1 MGENEK
7 SNIDINKIINK
18 TKKIKKGLNALSI
31 KNEWE
36 KGKLE
41 KIISGTDF
49 FVSLLRNLATKA
61 EENSLDEEFFNLHHV
76 IIYELFNLKENIRY
90 NQKNFDTV
98 TETTNSKNNILHNE
112 SFSSFFENKLVD
124 EFSENLQF
132 VISEVLSE
140 FTDKYNHFEI
150 NDKLDNLEDELVKSQ
165 ISDSSFLVNFL
176 LSSKIEMIDRL
187 FSKIFPPFMKNNE
200 WLIEDKID
208 LIIRIVTHL
217 EGSLKEDKQLVPFST
232 FSFFGKSITISKS
245 TSDKYCIF
253 LIKMYV
259 QKLRGLGCE
268 YTPNSFKKIFPK
280 VQFKVDVIKLQQ
292 HLLKY
297 VTFERGELE
306 TALNCKE
313 VFNPIYFNHQQN
325 SFVYFFHYKK
335 SGLFVDGTKLTDVE
349 DWIAFYFV
357 GTNDNGKKIPLS
369 KTMCH
374 KILSNSKHT
383 PKRNHTKIPMFN
395 S

>member
-140 FTDKYNHFEI
+140 FTDKYNQFEI

-200 WLIEDKID
+200 W
-208 LIIRIVTHL
+208 
-217 EGSLKEDKQLVPFST
+217 
-232 FSFFGKSITISKS
+232 
-245 TSDKYCIF
+245 
-253 LIKMYV
+253 
-259 QKLRGLGCE
+259 
-268 YTPNSFKKIFPK
+268 
-280 VQFKVDVIKLQQ
+280 
-292 HLLKY
+292 
-297 VTFERGELE
+297 
-306 TALNCKE
+306 
-313 VFNPIYFNHQQN
+313 
-325 SFVYFFHYKK
+325 
-335 SGLFVDGTKLTDVE
+335 
-349 DWIAFYFV
+349 
-357 GTNDNGKKIPLS
+357 
-369 KTMCH
+369 
-374 KILSNSKHT
+374 
-383 PKRNHTKIPMFN
+383 
-395 S
+395 

>member
-1 MGENEK
+1 MMIPDDIPIKINELRIFVTKLSDKYNWEEGKLKTFLSTIDLGFSIYTNISEK
-7 SNIDINKIINK
+7 S
-18 TKKIKKGLNALSI
+18 
-31 KNEWE
+31 E
-36 KGKLE
+36 KGTIDDEFL
-41 KIISGTDF
+41 KIFQSIGF
-49 FVSLLRNLATKA
+49 
-61 EENSLDEEFFNLHHV
+61 
-76 IIYELFNLKENIRY
+76 ELFNLKERVRY
-90 NQKNFDTV
+90 ILPEGADKVVSISGN
-98 TETTNSKNNILHNE
+98 TEHLNNKFFTPFIQNE
-112 SFSSFFENKLVD
+112 IGD

-150 NDKLDNLEDELVKSQ
+150 NDKLDNLEDELVKNQ

-176 LSSKIEMIDRL
+176 LFSKIEMIDRL

-297 VTFERGELE
+297 VTIEGGELE

-325 SFVYFFHYKK
+325 TFVYFFHYKK

-357 GTNDNGKKIPLS
+357 GINDNGEKTPLS

-374 KILSNSKHT
+374 KILSNSKHA
-383 PKRNHTKIPMFN
+383 PKRNHTRIPMFN